1 MFLKSHTY
9 MINLDNVDYFKGKIH
24 QPTGKH
30 GTVFT
35 MNNGNYLQITC
46 PVEVVLKTIKNVS
59 TVNGIKPNVIKLE
72 YGDNVKYECEEKG

>member
-1 MFLKSHTY
+1 MFLKSHSY

-46 PVEVVLKTIKNVS
+46 PVQLVLKHIKNS
-59 TVNGIKPNVIKLE
+59 SIVNGIKPNVIKLE
-72 YGDNVKYECEEKG
+72 Y

>member
-9 MINLDNVDYFKGKIH
+9 MINLDNVDYFKGMMH
-24 QPTGKH
+24 QPTGNL

-46 PVEVVLKTIKNVS
+46 YFS
-59 TVNGIKPNVIKLE
+59 A
-72 YGDNVKYECEEKG
+72 

>member
-24 QPTGKH
+24 QPTCKH

-35 MNNGNYLQITC
+35 MNNRNNLQITC
-46 PVEVVLKTIKNVS
+46 PVQLVLKHIKNS
-59 TVNGIKPNVIKLE
+59 SIVNGIKPNVIKLE
-72 YGDNVKYECEEKG
+72 Y

>member
-9 MINLDNVDYFKGKIH
+9 MINLDNVDYFKGMMHK
-24 QPTGKH
+24 PTGKK

-46 PVEVVLKTIKNVS
+46 PVQLVLKHIKNSS

-72 YGDNVKYECEEKG
+72 Y

>member
-1 MFLKSHTY
+1 MFLKSNTY
-9 MINLDNVDYFKGKIH
+9 LINLDNVDYFKGMMH
-24 QPTGKH
+24 QPTGNL